1 MLMKKI
7 EFREIGSGE
16 EFDPNSICDNVPF
29 TQASFYGDWQKELG
43 RAVKRFLVYSDGE
56 IVAYF
61 QLIKYPLLFGKS
73 YLYIPYGPVVRSV
86 ARDFFVAL
94 KQKLKRIA
102 KIEKAIFVR
111 LDFTPSISSDVLS
124 RLFTG
129 APLYTY
135 HSAYFQ
141 PRVEWFLGLE
151 KNENDLLM
159 AMHEKTRYSI
169 RLAKRKGIMV
179 EIITG
184 DFVRYFDIF
193 YELMSETAKRN
204 GFSIHQKNYYKN
216 IFQNLYKTKSYLSVA
231 KYGQKVLAID
241 LVVVFGKIANYVF
254 GGSSSEERNRV
265 PTYLAQ
271 WEAICHAKKLNCDF
285 YNFGGISINDKIYIG
300 WKGLTIFKK
309 KFGGKEITHSDFF
322 DVIVNQFWY
331 RLYNFRKQ
339 LQKIF

>member
-1 MLMKKI
+1 
-7 EFREIGSGE
+7 
-16 EFDPNSICDNVPF
+16 
-29 TQASFYGDWQKELG
+29 
-43 RAVKRFLVYSDGE
+43 
-56 IVAYF
+56 
-61 QLIKYPLLFGKS
+61 
-73 YLYIPYGPVVRSV
+73 
-86 ARDFFVAL
+86 
-94 KQKLKRIA
+94 
-102 KIEKAIFVR
+102 
-111 LDFTPSISSDVLS
+111 
-124 RLFTG
+124 
-129 APLYTY
+129 
-135 HSAYFQ
+135 
-141 PRVEWFLGLE
+141 
-151 KNENDLLM
+151 
-159 AMHEKTRYSI
+159 
-169 RLAKRKGIMV
+169 MV